1 MGPVLPRFSL
11 RELPKPIL
19 TSTVVSNFSLA
30 CPLDNR
36 LQFNAASDYFQQ
48 KLLSI
53 TEEGVT
59 AWVKLLSGKE
69 RLLVLHLGQR
79 LYHQGVKGRHLGAIL
94 RASSR
99 IRRQIP
105 GAIFDGAVTQWPRD
119 GYEKC
124 LSALRSPALDQD
136 PD

>member
-1 MGPVLPRFSL
+1 MHYPELQVEVRKMGPVLPRFSL

-53 TEEGVT
+53 TEESACGEDRR
-59 AWVKLLSGKE
+59 S
-69 RLLVLHLGQR
+69 
-79 LYHQGVKGRHLGAIL
+79 AI
-94 RASSR
+94 
-99 IRRQIP
+99 
-105 GAIFDGAVTQWPRD
+105 
-119 GYEKC
+119 
-124 LSALRSPALDQD
+124 RSI
-136 PD
+136 